1 MQNFFFDYIYFR
13 CCAVVVYAGQL
24 THAGGVPTTGVQ
36 ALNFIKDY
44 LCNPA
49 LPDKLLCKIMR
60 KHIEMVNTSDT
71 GAGLVVLAV
80 YSQTRKDVHFF
91 ESMPL
96 IPDSFPWVKITK

>member
-1 MQNFFFDYIYFR
+1 MRAF
-13 CCAVVVYAGQL
+13 
-24 THAGGVPTTGVQ
+24 
-36 ALNFIKDY
+36 NFIKDY